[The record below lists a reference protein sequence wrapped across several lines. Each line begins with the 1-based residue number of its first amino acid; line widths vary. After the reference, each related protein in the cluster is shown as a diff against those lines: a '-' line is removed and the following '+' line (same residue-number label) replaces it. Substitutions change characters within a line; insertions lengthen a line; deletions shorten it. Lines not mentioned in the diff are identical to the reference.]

1 MSVYLRCI
9 HNLEMALASDDVASA
24 PVDRYE
30 LRSIPNE

>member
-9 HNLEMALASDDVASA
+9 HNLEMALASDVASA

-30 LRSIPNE
+30 LRSIPDE